1 MKNLGRFGISKQNQ
15 NSRALMK
22 SLQGGFF
29 LRKKPLKGR
38 AIVSIRSGFAVVAL
52 LVALAVFQHLNGVK
66 AAGGPAQPAGS
77 PFRVLAPIESG
88 NLLLFPVVRADG
100 KSVAETPFITLDEG
114 LKNGEV
120 EVTEAGRARGLLRPR
135 NGVVGVP
142 PYNNGQDIQHPRPPR
157 AEPQENYLRGDEVN
171 TLVLVNHSKRPLLLL
186 AGEVVTG
193 GKQDRI
199 VAKDRIVPADT
210 DPIDLSVF
218 CIEPGRWTE
227 SSSTFGASNKSS
239 ASSFMV
245 QPDVRERA
253 MAEQDQQQVWES
265 VHGAISQLEVAA
277 APPSAG
283 VTAGSGYHTG
293 TTSYAKVMQSEAI
306 SEKVDE
312 AAAPVMQA
320 REQVLAKLRGEHAIG
335 VVVAVRGEIIW
346 ADLFANTDLLSR
358 YWTKLV
364 RSYAAES
371 LAEGQDHPAPSVAPT
386 VADAQHFLDAPV
398 SGSETSDSDVG
409 VYRYRE
415 LAGSGTETFV
425 LESLLPGTGYDVHI
439 SKMKLKEVIHHPGK
453 PHPVYQPQIYR

>member
-1 MKNLGRFGISKQNQ
+1 MKNLGRI
-15 NSRALMK
+15 
-22 SLQGGFF
+22 
-29 LRKKPLKGR
+29 GR
-38 AIVSIRSGFAVVAL
+38 TGFAVAGL
-52 LVALAVFQHLNGVK
+52 IIALAVFQHLHGVK

-77 PFRVLAPIESG
+77 PFRVLAPIQSG

-100 KSVAETPFITLDEG
+100 KSATETPFITLDEG
-114 LKNGEV
+114 LKSGEV
-120 EVTEAGRARGLLRPR
+120 EVTEAGRARGLVRSR
-135 NGVVGVP
+135 RGVIGVP
-142 PYNNGQDIQHPRPPR
+142 PYNNGQDIDHPRPQSP
-157 AEPQENYLRGDEVN
+157 EPQENYSRSDEVN

-199 VAKDRIVPADT
+199 VAKDRIVPADA

-239 ASSFMV
+239 ANSFMV

-253 MAEQDQQQVWES
+253 MVAKDQQQVWES
-265 VHGAISQLEVAA
+265 VHGAIAQMEVAA
-277 APPSAG
+277 APP
-283 VTAGSGYHTG
+283 TAGGRGSYPSAIG
-293 TTSYAKVMQSEAI
+293 TTSYAKAMQSEAV

-320 REQVLAKLRGEHAIG
+320 REQVLAKLRSEHAIG

-371 LAEGQDHPAPSVAPT
+371 LAEGQDYAAPGVAPT
-386 VADAQHFLDAPV
+386 VTDAQHFLDAPV
-398 SGSETSDSDVG
+398 SGTESSDSVVG

-415 LAGSGTETFV
+415 LTSSGTETFV

-439 SKMKLKEVIHHPGK
+439 SKMKLRDAIHHVGR
-453 PHPVYQPQIYR
+453 PHPVPQPQIYR

>member
-1 MKNLGRFGISKQNQ
+1 MKNLGRIG
-15 NSRALMK
+15 
-22 SLQGGFF
+22 
-29 LRKKPLKGR
+29 
-38 AIVSIRSGFAVVAL
+38 RSGLAVAAL
-52 LVALAVFQHLNGVK
+52 ILALAAFQHLNGAK

-77 PFRVLAPIESG
+77 LLRVLAPIESG

-100 KSVAETPFITLDEG
+100 KSEPETPFVTLDEG
-114 LKNGEV
+114 LKSGEV
-120 EVTEAGRARGLLRPR
+120 EVTEAGRERGLVRPR
-135 NGVVGVP
+135 NRVVGVP
-142 PYNNGQDIQHPRPPR
+142 PYNSGQDIDRPQPPR
-157 AEPQENYLRGDEVN
+157 AEPQESRSRGDEVN

-199 VAKDRIVPADT
+199 VARDRIVPADA

-239 ASSFMV
+239 ARSFMV
-245 QPDVRERA
+245 QPEVRERA
-253 MAEQDQQQVWES
+253 MVAKDQQQVWDS
-265 VHGAISQLEVAA
+265 VHGAIAQMEMAA

-283 VTAGSGYHTG
+283 VSAGSGYDPG
-293 TTSYAKVMQSEAI
+293 TTSYAKVMQSEAV

-320 REQVLAKLRGEHAIG
+320 REQALAKLRAEHAIG

-346 ADLFANTDLLSR
+346 ADLFANTDLLGR

-371 LAEGQDHPAPSVAPT
+371 LAQSQDREAPNAAPS
-386 VADAQHFLDAPV
+386 VADAQHFLEAPV
-398 SGSETSDSDVG
+398 SGTESSDSDVG

-415 LAGSGTETFV
+415 LTSGGTETFV

-439 SKMKLKEVIHHPGK
+439 SKMKLREAIHHIGR
-453 PHPVYQPQIYR
+453 PHPMYQPQIYH